1 MDFVKKSVMG
11 YKTADKEDAT
21 HAILDIEEYRAE
33 QLKIFNLENSKN
45 ALMRQIETERR
56 ESRESHEAEIQRYK
70 AYANRQ
76 FAELKEKISQLE
88 QELKY
93 QTDLQEGLKRIC
105 RERANSERNI
115 RPKKKCMGYVEQRSR
130 KRDKL
135 WRTSIQTPYKTSLE
149 ADLVIKEITK
159 DIQHSFKKEYWDEFR
174 IADIWEDLRADFWM
188 VEIETEF
195 EWKAGWMK

>member
-1 MDFVKKSVMG
+1 MVG
-11 YKTADKEDAT
+11 YKTADQEDAT
-21 HAILDIEEYRAE
+21 HVIFEKDEYD
-33 QLKIFNLENSKN
+33 KKNLENFNMRNRIN
-45 ALMRQIETERR
+45 ALERQLATEKQ
-56 ESRESHEAEIQRYK
+56 EYAEDLSREAARCKQRLQKMQEKLDQMTEEA
-70 AYANRQ
+70 
-76 FAELKEKISQLE
+76 AEQKR
-88 QELKY
+88 
-93 QTDLQEGLKRIC
+93 LQEGLKRIC
-105 RERANSERNI
+105 RERANAERGI

-159 DIQHSFKKEYWDEFR
+159 DIQHSFKKEFWNEFR
-174 IADIWEDLRADFWM
+174 IADIWEDLKADFWM